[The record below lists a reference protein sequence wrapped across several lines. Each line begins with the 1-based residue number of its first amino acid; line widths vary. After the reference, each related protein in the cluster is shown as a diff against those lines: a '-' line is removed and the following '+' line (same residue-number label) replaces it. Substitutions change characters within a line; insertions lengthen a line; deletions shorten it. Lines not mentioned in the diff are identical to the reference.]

1 MNAPLPAQNRHDL
14 TLQGIVYKY
23 AYNMTTQLGVL
34 VIGLASVMA
43 GILDLIWGE
52 FEPAH
57 QPIQA
62 WGDHIPGQ
70 TILAYITATC
80 LIVGGAALLWRRT
93 ERLGAVVL
101 AIVYGAF
108 TAFWLPRLVTAPS
121 ILGYHPNVYIGVLA
135 GLCSQLIVV
144 AALVGTVPINRWIF
158 GLGSIE
164 FGLAHLTGVRENAP
178 LVPTWM
184 PLGGDFWV
192 VLTGIAFVLAGVA
205 ILTRVKD
212 VLASQLLAIMFLVF
226 SVIALAPLPIAH
238 PHDHV
243 AWGAN
248 AYNLAAIGA
257 TWMFSRQLT
266 LAPRRTEAARS
277 ESARRRQADSRR

>member
-1 MNAPLPAQNRHDL
+1 LSPSVLARHF
-14 TLQGIVYKY
+14 VYNY
-23 AYNMTTQLGVL
+23 AYKMTTRLGTFIL
-34 VIGLASVMA
+34 GLASVAA
-43 GILDLIWGE
+43 GVLDLIWGE
-52 FEPAH
+52 FEPSH

-70 TILAYITATC
+70 TILAYITAAC
-80 LIVGGAALLWRRT
+80 LIAGGAALLWRRT
-93 ERLGAVVL
+93 ERAGAVVL

-144 AALVGTVPINRWIF
+144 AALVGTVPVNRWIF
-158 GLGSIE
+158 GLGSIA

-192 VLTGIAFVLAGVA
+192 VLTGIAFVLAGIA
-205 ILTRVKD
+205 ILTRVQD
-212 VLASQLLAIMFLVF
+212 GLASRLLAVMFLVF

-238 PHDHV
+238 PRDHV
-243 AWGAN
+243 PWGAN
-248 AYNLAAIGA
+248 AYNLAAVGA
-257 TWMFSRQLT
+257 TWIFAST
-266 LAPRRTEAARS
+266 L
-277 ESARRRQADSRR
+277 RRRGSVAG